1 MTYNILKLIR
11 LEQWAKN
18 LLIFLVPISAAKL
31 EQEIFY
37 NLFSIFIGFSLI
49 VSSGY
54 IVNDILDLESDR
66 AHYIKRNRVL
76 ASGKLSIYQGKII
89 SVIIFLCGVLILFG
103 TNPLVLLFS
112 LIYLLLSVLYSK
124 YLKYIKFFDIS
135 LISIFFVYRT
145 YLGSLATDIY
155 ISNYLLLLI
164 LFSSLALVTGKKL
177 SIHLDENL
185 DYSKVKK
192 SIDRNYNSEFLKR
205 IIQFSL
211 SLTLITYNLWIFL
224 SLDSPKLVFIFANIF
239 LGLFSIR
246 FYNLS
251 LSSKTEDFIS
261 ILKIDKLLLFNFLLF
276 IFFTLFGI
284 LF

>member
-11 LEQWAKN
+11 LEQWTKN
-18 LLIFLVPISAAKL
+18 LLIFLVPISATKL
-31 EQEIFY
+31 EDSIFY
-37 NLFSIFIGFSLI
+37 NLFYIFIGFSLI

-76 ASGKLSIYQGKII
+76 ASGKLSIHQGKII
-89 SVIIFLCGVLILFG
+89 SAVIFLLGVLILFVI
-103 TNPLVLLFS
+103 NPLVLLFS
-112 LIYLLLSVLYSK
+112 LFYLLLSVLYSK

>member
-89 SVIIFLCGVLILFG
+89 SVVIFLCGVLILFA

-155 ISNYLLLLI
+155 ISNYLLLVI

-192 SIDRNYNSEFLKR
+192 SIGRNYNSKFLKR

-211 SLTLITYNLWIFL
+211 SLTLITYNLWVFF
-224 SLDSPKLVFIFANIF
+224 SLDSLKLVFIFANLF
-239 LGLFSIR
+239 LVLFSKR

-261 ILKIDKLLLFNFLLF
+261 ILKIDKILLFNFLLF

>member
-18 LLIFLVPISAAKL
+18 LLIFLVPISAVKL

-89 SVIIFLCGVLILFG
+89 SVIIFLCGVLILFT

-112 LIYLLLSVLYSK
+112 LIYLLLSILYSK

-155 ISNYLLLLI
+155 ISNYLLLVI

-192 SIDRNYNSEFLKR
+192 SIGRNYNSKFLKR
-205 IIQFSL
+205 IIQLSL
-211 SLTLITYNLWIFL
+211 SLTLITYNLWVFFSLDNFKL
-224 SLDSPKLVFIFANIF
+224 SL
-239 LGLFSIR
+239 
-246 FYNLS
+246 
-251 LSSKTEDFIS
+251 
-261 ILKIDKLLLFNFLLF
+261 
-276 IFFTLFGI
+276 GI
-284 LF
+284 